1 MSDEQENKGR
11 RDNQTAVS
19 SWIPN
24 ETYRL
29 LNLALIRDDK
39 PKQRFILEKVQEL
52 VAKQTDKSLMEAI
65 AKNYIAVLKDME
77 GVFSLDDFLVRVHND
92 LLKRKAS
99 QVDADAICS
108 VVKELAG
115 GKSGSKEGELEEQ
128 TG

>member
-77 GVFSLDDFLVRVHND
+77 G
-92 LLKRKAS
+92 
-99 QVDADAICS
+99 
-108 VVKELAG
+108 
-115 GKSGSKEGELEEQ
+115 
-128 TG
+128 